1 MPPNSLK
8 EQWSAGW
15 WPDEQYR
22 QVLSAGLLDEVQCV
36 FYSILRIGAGEAAV
50 NEVVEHIYY
59 NQNRIV
65 SHILYGK
72 IFYFYYKL
80 VQDVVFQI
88 VEVVGNVHLE
98 IVRIDE
104 TAL

>member
-1 MPPNSLK
+1 MVVS
-8 EQWSAGW
+8 
-15 WPDEQYR
+15 DEKHR

-65 SHILYGK
+65 NHILYGK
-72 IFYFYYKL
+72 IFYFYYKF